1 MNNDKLLK
9 LIDQANEIA
18 GNSRLLILGDFNI
31 PRIDWI
37 NRNSMPT
44 AIKIEKD
51 LLGKITDNLMYQ
63 HVKENTRIRGNQKSI
78 LDLILTKEEEDV
90 KNVKVL
96 PPIGKSDHGVVKGEF
111 ICKWKSRIVPKKLK
125 LIVKEN
131 MIIGVIP

>member
-31 PRIDWI
+31 PKIDWI
-37 NRNSMPT
+37 SNTSMPT
-44 AIKIEKD
+44 AKRIEKD

-78 LDLILTKEEEDV
+78 LDLILTKE
-90 KNVKVL
+90 
-96 PPIGKSDHGVVKGEF
+96 
-111 ICKWKSRIVPKKLK
+111 R
-125 LIVKEN
+125 
-131 MIIGVIP
+131 MM